1 MSDEPI
7 DTTTPRR
14 VSLQEAAKI
23 SRAIY
28 HEMKAKEDAARQREA
43 DSYVDSDILDL
54 RTQLAAALDRIA
66 ALERRLDDQEAG
78 K

>member
-1 MSDEPI
+1 MSDERDELNP
-7 DTTTPRR
+7 PRR

-28 HEMKAKEDAARQREA
+28 HEMEAKEDAARQCEA
-43 DSYVDSDILDL
+43 DSYVDSNILDL

-66 ALERRLDDQEAG
+66 ALEARLDDQEAG